1 MGSGVYC
8 STARSYRADL
18 LGYATKSA
26 HEIFTSRAIQN
37 AMNPNGVLLREARD
51 SADHANSLPIIIA
64 LDVTGSM
71 GTVPHHLVKSGL
83 PTMMQKIIDAGIP
96 DPQVLFLAVGDHECD
111 QSPLQV
117 GQFESSDALLDKWLT
132 DVYLEGGGGS
142 NAGESYLLPWFFADK
157 YVETDNLDKRKQK
170 GFLFTIG
177 DEPTLKDL
185 PKSAQKKIMG
195 DGQYQDETAASLLEK
210 AQKKFNVYHIHIR
223 ETHAGSKQST
233 IDGWQQL
240 IGENLIVAQSKDQVP
255 GIIAD
260 IVSKNNG
267 AKAQSTASTNTGEKV
282 EILL

>member
-1 MGSGVYC
+1 MGSGIYC
-8 STARSYRADL
+8 STSRSIRSES
-18 LGYATKSA
+18 LGYATKSVG
-26 HEIFTSRAIQN
+26 EIFTSRAIQN
-37 AMNPNGVLLREARD
+37 AMNPKGVLLREARD

-132 DVYLEGGGGS
+132 DVYLEGGGGG

-195 DGQYQDETAASLLEK
+195 DGQYEDETAASLLEK

-267 AKAQSTASTNTGEKV
+267 AKAQSTASTNKGEKV